1 MIKMAELNTKN
12 FFENK
17 INWKNFDPS
26 GFVCKYSLLEL
37 LEYVTKI
44 SSDLVLEIV
53 YDAFHPQENSNY
65 NIKTKEDYY
74 SDIVQGSVNTKNGYS
89 RENVKQAKEIQ
100 TLLCEVCELFKQS
113 VIDKRIF
120 DESYLKSFSKSLYID
135 NEIEGLKKIVRSLEQ
150 ENTFLKKVILK
161 EETDWRKKIHN
172 INQGGNND

>member
-1 MIKMAELNTKN
+1 MIKTSKLNTKN
-12 FFENK
+12 FFENE
-17 INWKNFDPS
+17 INWKKFDLS
-26 GFVCKYSLLEL
+26 DFVYKYSLLEIL
-37 LEYVTKI
+37 KYVTKV
-44 SSDLVLEIV
+44 SSALVSETV
-53 YDAFHPQENSNY
+53 YDAFHLQEEGSH

-74 SDIVQGSVNTKNGYS
+74 SDVVQGGVNTKNGYS

-113 VIDKRIF
+113 VIDKRTF
-120 DESYLKSFSKSLYID
+120 DENYLKSFSKSLYTD
-135 NEIEGLKKIVRSLEQ
+135 NEIEGLKKIVHSLEQ